1 MSFAAIALA
10 VLLSAQ
16 AAPDQDA
23 TVTTPE
29 PAPNATPRPSSSP
42 VRAISARP
50 QQQAAAGQETRRVCG
65 FEREMGS
72 SIQRRVCRDVPVGR
86 NDEAAEMLR
95 RTQGA
100 LPLTGN

>member
-1 MSFAAIALA
+1 MSFIAFAVAA
-10 VLLSAQ
+10 LLSIQ
-16 AAPDQDA
+16 ATPDQDA
-23 TVTTPE
+23 AAAAPT
-29 PAPNATPRPSSSP
+29 PAPEAAPRAASSP

-50 QQQAAAGQETRRVCG
+50 QQHAAAGQETRRVCG

-95 RTQGA
+95 RQQGA
-100 LPLTGN
+100 LPLSGN